1 MSKHNNKKLSGTTKL
16 IIVLLVIICVFST
29 ILFIMIKAD
38 EHRDN
43 KEQEQISQV
52 IDIIDIPKEHITPE
66 LPERVLKVRE
76 LQKENA
82 EVVGWLEIDG
92 TNISYP
98 VCQAQDNDYYLTH
111 TYKKEKNANG
121 SIFLDKNYDFTKPS
135 ENLLIYG
142 HRNKKGLMFDELV
155 KYKDEAFYKEHPTIR
170 FTTNKED
177 STYEI
182 ISAFKSRVYYQDET
196 DVFRYYNF
204 VNAENIKDYTE
215 YVDNCKSVSLY
226 DTGKTAILGNQLLT
240 LSTCDYEVQNGRFV
254 VVAKKVK

>member
-16 IIVLLVIICVFST
+16 IIVLLMLICVFST
-29 ILFIMIKAD
+29 ILFIKIKAD

-111 TYKKEKNANG
+111 TYKKE
-121 SIFLDKNYDFTKPS
+121 
-135 ENLLIYG
+135 
-142 HRNKKGLMFDELV
+142 
-155 KYKDEAFYKEHPTIR
+155 
-170 FTTNKED
+170 
-177 STYEI
+177 
-182 ISAFKSRVYYQDET
+182 
-196 DVFRYYNF
+196 NF
-204 VNAENIKDYTE
+204 
-215 YVDNCKSVSLY
+215 
-226 DTGKTAILGNQLLT
+226 
-240 LSTCDYEVQNGRFV
+240 
-254 VVAKKVK
+254 